1 MTESTRS
8 LTFTP
13 EEIEDGKLMAILAW
27 IIFLVPLFA
36 ARDKRFA
43 MFHTE
48 QAIVLLIVFVPLY
61 ILITIITVAIGQV
74 SGTMACIVSILSFGV
89 WILYLVMWI
98 LGLVSAIQ
106 GKAKELPFIGQFGA
120 KLNLVK

>member
-1 MTESTRS
+1 MSDSRN

-13 EEIEDGKLMAILAW
+13 EEIEDGKVMAILAW

-48 QAIVLLIVFVPLY
+48 QAIVLLIVFIPLY
-61 ILITIITVAIGQV
+61 IVITIITMIIGQV
-74 SGTMACIVSILSFGV
+74 SGTLACIVSILSFGV
-89 WILYLVMWI
+89 WIVYLVLWVI
-98 LGLVSAIQ
+98 GLISAIQ
-106 GKAKELPFIGQFGA
+106 GKAKELPFIGQYGA

>member
-1 MTESTRS
+1 MADTRN
-8 LTFTP
+8 LVFTP
-13 EEIEDGKLMAILAW
+13 EEIEDGKVMAILAW

-48 QAIVLLIVFVPLY
+48 QAIVLLIVFIPLY
-61 ILITIITVAIGQV
+61 IVITVITMVIGQV
-74 SGTMACIVSILSFGV
+74 SGTLACIVSILSFGV
-89 WILYLVMWI
+89 WILYLVMWVM
-98 LGLVSAIQ
+98 GLISAIQ
-106 GKAKELPFIGQFGA
+106 GKTKELPFIGQYGA

>member
-1 MTESTRS
+1 MADTRN
-8 LTFTP
+8 LVFTP
-13 EEIEDGKLMAILAW
+13 EEIEDGKVMAILAW

-48 QAIVLLIVFVPLY
+48 QAIVLLIVFIPLY
-61 ILITIITVAIGQV
+61 IIITVLTMIIGQV
-74 SGTMACIVSILSFGV
+74 SGTLACIVSILSFGV
-89 WILYLVMWI
+89 WILYLVMWVM
-98 LGLVSAIQ
+98 GLISAIQ
-106 GKAKELPFIGQFGA
+106 GKAKELPFIGQYGA

>member
-1 MTESTRS
+1 MSDSRN

-13 EEIEDGKLMAILAW
+13 EEVEDGKVMAILAW
-27 IIFLVPLFA
+27 ILFLIPLFA

-48 QAIVLLIVFVPLY
+48 QAIALWAVTIILY
-61 ILITIITVAIGQV
+61 IVVTIITVILGQV
-74 SGTMACIVSILSFGV
+74 SDTLACVVSILSVVV
-89 WILYLVMWI
+89 WLFYLVMWI
-98 LGLVSAIQ
+98 MGLLSAIQ
-106 GKAKELPFIGQFGA
+106 GKAKALPIIGQFGA

>member
-1 MTESTRS
+1 MSDSRN

-13 EEIEDGKLMAILAW
+13 EEVEDGKMMAILAW

-48 QAIVLLIVFVPLY
+48 QAIVLWAVTIILY
-61 ILITIITVAIGQV
+61 IAVTVITIILGQV
-74 SGTMACIVSILSFGV
+74 SDTLACIVSIMSMVV
-89 WILYLVMWI
+89 WLLYLVLWI
-98 LGLVSAIQ
+98 IGLLSAIQ
-106 GKAKELPFIGQFGA
+106 GKAKELPIIGKFGA